1 MAYATIGQFVEA
13 FGQVEAVELTNL
25 DDLEIVVV
33 RDEILERAL
42 NDASAEMDSYFWR
55 YTLPFG
61 SLPQPLIGCCLDIA
75 RHRLDRVREREDVRA
90 RYEDWRKWLELV
102 AKGTIRLGVD
112 AAQTAVTPQADTEV
126 WSTSADRQYT
136 NDSLAGFY

>member
-1 MAYATIGQFVEA
+1 MAYATVAQFIEA
-13 FGQVEAVELTNL
+13 FGQVEAVELSNL

-55 YTLPFG
+55 YTLPFV

-112 AAQTAVTPQADTEV
+112 AAQAAVTPQADTEV

>member
-1 MAYATIGQFVEA
+1 MAYATVAQFIEA
-13 FGQVEAVELTNL
+13 FGQVEAVELSNL

-42 NDASAEMDSYFWR
+42 TDASAEMDSYFWR
-55 YTLPFG
+55 YTLPFI
-61 SLPQPLIGCCLDIA
+61 SLPHPLIGCCLDIA

-112 AAQTAVTPQADTEV
+112 ATQTAVTPAADTEV